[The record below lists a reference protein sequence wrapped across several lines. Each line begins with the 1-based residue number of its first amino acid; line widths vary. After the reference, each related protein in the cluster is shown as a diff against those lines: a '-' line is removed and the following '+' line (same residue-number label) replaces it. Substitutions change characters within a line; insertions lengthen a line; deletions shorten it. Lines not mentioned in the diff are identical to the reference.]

1 MKDGFPKELIQHI
14 VEGIQMYAKHNGY
27 TKLDKVIL
35 YKLEPG
41 VMTVLLAVNGYEHEL
56 DLDGFDDETDEER
69 QLRRGWQCEND
80 SIYEEYWDEL
90 EKSFS
95 CDGIQVICDE
105 ISKLINVSQV
115 TYEEE

>member
-14 VEGIQMYAKHNGY
+14 VEGIQMYAKYNGY

-41 VMTVLLAVNGYEHEL
+41 VMTVLLVVNGYEHEL

-90 EKSFS
+90 EKVFR
-95 CDGIQVICDE
+95 VM
-105 ISKLINVSQV
+105 V
-115 TYEEE
+115 YR

>member
-41 VMTVLLAVNGYEHEL
+41 VMTVLLVVNGYEHEL

-69 QLRRGWQCEND
+69 QLRRGWQCEMIVYMRNTGMN
-80 SIYEEYWDEL
+80 L
-90 EKSFS
+90 KKFS

>member
-1 MKDGFPKELIQHI
+1 M
-14 VEGIQMYAKHNGY
+14 
-27 TKLDKVIL
+27 IL

-80 SIYEEYWDEL
+80 SIYA
-90 EKSFS
+90 
-95 CDGIQVICDE
+95 
-105 ISKLINVSQV
+105 VSY
-115 TYEEE
+115 THLFLPLHKGCCH